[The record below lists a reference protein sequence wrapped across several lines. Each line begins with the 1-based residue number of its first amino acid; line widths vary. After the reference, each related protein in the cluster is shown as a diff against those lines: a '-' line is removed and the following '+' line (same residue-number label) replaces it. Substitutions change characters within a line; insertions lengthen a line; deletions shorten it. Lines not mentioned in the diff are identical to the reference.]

1 MRAKS
6 ATICLLYCCITGG
19 AAPVLADAI
28 SPNIDN
34 SEKVY
39 SSEKPNSAFFGS
51 GIAGRLSEASQLRF
65 QGENYSSDGQ
75 HERAIQCLKKAVEL
89 DPGDPTGHFLLAQA
103 LTKKLKSQEN
113 PDQKLLLET
122 YNEWSLIDKHDAD
135 HTHQFEARKNIRF
148 LKLLNKAMYEKE
160 HPEEAG
166 KKRRSL
172 FASTR
177 SVLKKLKPKKD
188 DEFDFTL

>member
-1 MRAKS
+1 MRAKFI
-6 ATICLLYCCITGG
+6 TISLLSCCITSG
-19 AAPVLADAI
+19 AAPVFADAI

-103 LTKKLKSQEN
+103 LTKKLKTQDN

-160 HPEEAG
+160 HPEEAK

>member
-1 MRAKS
+1 MIKKS
-6 ATICLLYCCITGG
+6 VLICLVAGCITGG
-19 AAPVLADAI
+19 AAPVFADAI

-65 QGENYSSDGQ
+65 QGENYSSNGQ
-75 HERAIQCLKKAVEL
+75 HERAIQSLKKAVEL

-113 PDQKLLLET
+113 PDPKLLLET

-135 HTHQFEARKNIRF
+135 HTHQFEARRNIRF

-160 HPEEAG
+160 HPEESK

-172 FASTR
+172 FAGTR
-177 SVLKKLKPKKD
+177 SVFKKMKPKKD
-188 DEFDFTL
+188 DTFDFTL